1 MTEPEQTEKRERIWL
16 WRTSDSMGWVVS
28 PIHVDSTRPDFE
40 QDGPYMLESDV
51 ASIAE
56 DLERDYDAALSEG
69 KLHVA
74 AGLSRAIFLIRT
86 RLSEGQSD
94 G

>member
-1 MTEPEQTEKRERIWL
+1 
-16 WRTSDSMGWVVS
+16 
-28 PIHVDSTRPDFE
+28 
-40 QDGPYMLESDV
+40 MLESDV